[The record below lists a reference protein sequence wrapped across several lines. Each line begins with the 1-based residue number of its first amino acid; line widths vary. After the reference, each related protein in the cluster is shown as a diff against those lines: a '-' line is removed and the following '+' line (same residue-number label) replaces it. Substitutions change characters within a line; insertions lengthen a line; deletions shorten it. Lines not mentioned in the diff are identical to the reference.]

1 MKFSAAALAL
11 SAAGLVSAKSV
22 QNKYAREVPVPAPVE
37 HKAPAE
43 TKLAELPPAMPAHP
57 VAQQPPAVAHPVAAQ
72 PPVHLPPGLVSG
84 EHIIIIWMNPGGGA
98 ETTTV
103 NQQVTVTE
111 TVIVPGATPPAVH
124 PPPAAAPPAEAAP
137 PVHPPAAA
145 PPPAAGSPT
154 HPDQATPAAP
164 GVGATHSISV
174 GGPAGLVFA
183 PDQIKAAV
191 GDMVIFTYYAANH
204 TATQSTFAEPCKPLA
219 GGMDSG
225 FIPNPDNSI
234 DPPPQVAMQVMVPDA
249 LWFYCAQGP
258 HCGKGMVF
266 SINPTAERT
275 HAMFQS
281 MAIAQNGNGAAAP
294 IVGGAPA
301 PAPSGA
307 PPAEAAPPAAPPA
320 SGLPP
325 LEGLPP
331 AATESLPLPVATP
344 PAVGSGS
351 GVVEGIGRVENGAC
365 VCSVQ
370 CNMGSFPAL
379 DQQGVGAIGGI
390 GGSIPMGQPVRR
402 RW

>member
-11 SAAGLVSAKSV
+11 SATGLVSAKSV

-37 HKAPAE
+37 HVAPVE
-43 TKLAELPPAMPAHP
+43 TKLVELPPAAPAHP
-57 VAQQPPAVAHPVAAQ
+57 VAQQPPAAHPVAQQ
-72 PPVHLPPGLVSG
+72 PPAHLPPGLVSG

-111 TVIVPGATPPAVH
+111 TVVVPGATHVA
-124 PPPAAAPPAEAAP
+124 PPPAAPPAE
-137 PVHPPAAA
+137 HAA
-145 PPPAAGSPT
+145 PPPAAPPAEGSPT

-174 GGPAGLVFA
+174 GGPAGLVYS
-183 PDQIKAAV
+183 PDQIKANV
-191 GDMVIFTYYAANH
+191 GDMVIFTFYAANH

-225 FIPNPDNSI
+225 FIPNPENSI

-294 IVGGAPA
+294 IVGG
-301 PAPSGA
+301 
-307 PPAEAAPPAAPPA
+307 PPAEAAPSGGAAPPPEAAPPA

-344 PAVGSGS
+344 PAVGGGT

-365 VCSVQ
+365 ICSVQ
-370 CNMGSFPAL
+370 CSMGSFPNL

-390 GGSIPMGQPVRR
+390 GGSIPMGQPVRK